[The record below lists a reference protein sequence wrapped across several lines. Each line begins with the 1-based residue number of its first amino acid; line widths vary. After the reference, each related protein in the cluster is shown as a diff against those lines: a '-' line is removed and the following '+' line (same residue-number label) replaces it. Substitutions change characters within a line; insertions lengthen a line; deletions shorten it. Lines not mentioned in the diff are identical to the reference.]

1 MAHIALD
8 EKEISPIAKSP
19 DVSTTASSEGGTKP
33 KATCLQQ
40 HFSEESR
47 NFQRSALK
55 KTTRLLSNF
64 IPLGTGRPHTELY
77 PWTSSDANWPTSLN
91 KPSGPEDR
99 ARVPSIYTLANA
111 LTYGTA
117 LGAPSL
123 VQFLTEHMKSIH
135 APPYQD
141 WAVCL
146 TCGSTS
152 ALDIIF
158 RTFTDRGDVILAEKY
173 SYPGFIES
181 SALAGVD
188 IQPVDLDG
196 QGLSPHKLGQ
206 ILDQWNTLERPKPK
220 VLYTIPSGQNP
231 TGVTQS
237 QERRRAIYEIAER
250 HGLIIIEDDPYYFI
264 QLGPNTASGGSNL
277 ESVSRQL
284 VPSYLSIDKS
294 GRVIRL
300 DSTSKILAPGLRAGW
315 VTASQQV
322 IDKYAAYH
330 DLTTV
335 SVSGL
340 SQFVLHDLF
349 NLQWGQEGFSTWLQ
363 ALSLKYTQRR
373 DITVAACHS
382 FLPSDICSF
391 AIPDHGMFLWVSI
404 DLRMHSMYAAEGQM
418 VQEWCSQVEDRILT
432 LGLANGVQVTKGS
445 LFFTERSSGEA
456 ELFFR
461 LTFAA
466 AKEQDLT
473 EGVRIFANA
482 VKTEF
487 DCRGSV

>member
-1 MAHIALD
+1 MAHNALD

-19 DVSTTASSEGGTKP
+19 EVSTAASSEGGSKP
-33 KATCLQQ
+33 KATCLQKY
-40 HFSEESR
+40 FSEESR
-47 NFQRSALK
+47 NFQGSALK
-55 KTTRLLSNF
+55 KTTRLLSDF
-64 IPLGTGRPHTELY
+64 IPLGTGRPHAELY
-77 PWTSSDANWPTSLN
+77 PWTSSDANWPSFLN
-91 KPSGPEDR
+91 KPNGPEGTVT
-99 ARVPSIYTLANA
+99 VPSKYTLATA

-117 LGAPSL
+117 LGTPSL
-123 VQFLTEHMKSIH
+123 VQFLTEHIELIH
-135 APPYQD
+135 DPPYQD

-181 SALAGVD
+181 AALAGVE
-188 IQPVDLDG
+188 IQPVDLDD
-196 QGLSPHKLGQ
+196 QGLNPDRLGQ
-206 ILDQWNTLERPKPK
+206 ILDGWDTLERPKPK

-250 HGLIIIEDDPYYFI
+250 HGLIITEDDPYYFI
-264 QLGPNTASGGSNL
+264 QLGPNTASEDRNP
-277 ESVSRQL
+277 EAVSRQL

-322 IDKYAAYH
+322 IDKYTAYH

-349 NLQWGQEGFSTWLQ
+349 NLQWGQRGFSTWLQ
-363 ALSLKYTQRR
+363 TLSLKYTQRR

-382 FLPSDICSF
+382 LLPSDICSF
-391 AIPDHGMFLWVSI
+391 AIPDHGMFLWISI
-404 DLRMHSMYAAEGQM
+404 DVRMHPMYAAEGHI
-418 VQEWCSQVEDRILT
+418 VEGWCSQVEDRILT

-445 LFFTERSSGEA
+445 LFFAKNSGEGA

-466 AKEQDLT
+466 AKEQDLA
-473 EGVRIFANA
+473 EGVGIFANA

-487 DCRGSV
+487 NCREG

>member
-1 MAHIALD
+1 MAHNASD
-8 EKEISPIAKSP
+8 ENVISPVDHSP
-19 DVSTTASSEGGTKP
+19 ETATAVSFEGGTQP
-33 KATCLQQ
+33 KATCFQQ
-40 HFSEESR
+40 YFSEESR
-47 NFQRSALK
+47 NFQGSALK

-64 IPLGTGRPHTELY
+64 IPLGTGRPAAELY
-77 PWTSSDANWPTSLN
+77 PWFSSDANWPTFLN
-91 KPSGPEDR
+91 QPNGPEGM
-99 ARVPSIYTLANA
+99 AKSTSTYTLANA

-123 VQFLTEHMKSIH
+123 VQFFTEHMKSIH
-135 APPYQD
+135 KPPYQD

-158 RTFTDRGDVILAEKY
+158 RIFTDRGDVILAEKF

-181 SALAGVD
+181 AALAGVE
-188 IQPVDLDG
+188 IQPVDLDDE
-196 QGLSPHKLGQ
+196 GLCAEKLGQ
-206 ILDQWNTLERPKPK
+206 ILDQWNTLESPKPRI
-220 VLYTIPSGQNP
+220 LYTIPSGQNP

-237 QERRRAIYEIAER
+237 PERRRSIYEVAER

-264 QLGPNTASGGSNL
+264 QLGPGAAREGSDP
-277 ESVSRQL
+277 EAIPQQL
-284 VPSYLSIDKS
+284 VPSYLSIDRS

-300 DSTSKILAPGLRAGW
+300 DSTSKILAPGIRAGW

-322 IDKYAAYH
+322 IEKLAAYH

-340 SQFVLHDLF
+340 SQFVLHDLL
-349 NLQWGQEGFSTWLQ
+349 NLQWGQEGFLAWLQ
-363 ALSLKYTQRR
+363 ALSLKYKKRR
-373 DITVAACHS
+373 DLTVAACHL
-382 FLPSDICSF
+382 FLPPDICSF
-391 AIPDHGMFLWVSI
+391 SVPDHGMFLWVSV
-404 DLRMHSMYAAEGQM
+404 DVRMHPMYAAERPA
-418 VQEWCSQVEDRILT
+418 VQGRCAQVENRILA

-445 LFFTERSSGEA
+445 LFFTKKSGEEA

-466 AKEQDLT
+466 AQEQDLT
-473 EGVRIFANA
+473 EGVRIFSNA
-482 VKTEF
+482 IKTEF
-487 DCRGSV
+487 KYQGFP

>member
-1 MAHIALD
+1 MAHGALD
-8 EKEISPIAKSP
+8 EKEISPIVQSP
-19 DVSTTASSEGGTKP
+19 VIATAASSEVGTKP

-40 HFSEESR
+40 YFSEESR
-47 NFQRSALK
+47 NFQGSALK
-55 KTTRLLSNF
+55 KTTRLISNF
-64 IPLGTGRPHTELY
+64 LPLGTGRPHAELY
-77 PWTSSDANWPTSLN
+77 PWTSGDANWPTFLN
-91 KPSGPEDR
+91 KPNGSEGR
-99 ARVPSIYTLANA
+99 AGVPSTYTLANA

-117 LGAPSL
+117 LGAPPL
-123 VQFLTEHMKSIH
+123 VQFLTEHMRLIH
-135 APPYQD
+135 NPPYQD

-158 RTFTDRGDVILAEKY
+158 RTFTNRGDIILAEKY
-173 SYPGFIES
+173 SYPGIIES
-181 SALAGVD
+181 AALAGVE
-188 IQPVDLDG
+188 IQPVDLDD
-196 QGLSPHKLGQ
+196 QGLSPDKLGQ

-250 HGLIIIEDDPYYFI
+250 HGLIIVEDDPYYFI
-264 QLGPNTASGGSNL
+264 QLGPNATSDGSNP
-277 ESVSRQL
+277 EAVSRHL
-284 VPSYLSIDKS
+284 VPSYFSIDKS

-315 VTASQQV
+315 VTASRQV

-340 SQFVLHDLF
+340 SQIVLHDLF

-363 ALSLKYTQRR
+363 TLSLKYTQRR

-391 AIPDHGMFLWVSI
+391 VIPDHGMFLWISI
-404 DLRMHSMYAAEGQM
+404 DVRKHPMYAAEGHMGQG
-418 VQEWCSQVEDRILT
+418 WCSQVEDRILT

-445 LFFTERSSGEA
+445 LFFTKKSSKEA

-466 AKEQDLT
+466 AKEHDLA

-487 DCRGSV
+487 NCRGSP

>member
-1 MAHIALD
+1 MAHNALD

-19 DVSTTASSEGGTKP
+19 EVLTAASSEGGTKP

-47 NFQRSALK
+47 NFQGSALT

-64 IPLGTGRPHTELY
+64 IPLGTGQPHAELY

-91 KPSGPEDR
+91 KPGGPEDR
-99 ARVPSIYTLANA
+99 ARVPSTYTLANA

-123 VQFLTEHMKSIH
+123 
-135 APPYQD
+135 
-141 WAVCL
+141 AVYL

-158 RTFTDRGDVILAEKY
+158 RTFTDRGDVILAEEY

-181 SALAGVD
+181 SALAGVG
-188 IQPVDLDG
+188 IQPVDLDD

-264 QLGPNTASGGSNL
+264 QLGPNTASEDRNP
-277 ESVSRQL
+277 EAVSRQL
-284 VPSYLSIDKS
+284 IPSYLSIDN
-294 GRVIRL
+294 
-300 DSTSKILAPGLRAGW
+300 
-315 VTASQQV
+315 QQV
-322 IDKYAAYH
+322 IDKFAAYH

-349 NLQWGQEGFSTWLQ
+349 NVQWGQEGFSTWLQ
-363 ALSLKYTQRR
+363 TLSLKYTQRR

-382 FLPSDICSF
+382 LLPSDICSF
-391 AIPDHGMFLWVSI
+391 AIPDHGMFLWISVDI
-404 DLRMHSMYAAEGQM
+404 CMHPMYAAEGRT
-418 VQEWCSQVEDRILT
+418 VQGWCSQVEDRILA
-432 LGLANGVQVTKGS
+432 LGLASGVQVTKGS
-445 LFFTERSSGEA
+445 LFFAKNSGKEA

-461 LTFAA
+461 LTFVAA
-466 AKEQDLT
+466 REQDLA

-487 DCRGSV
+487 NCREG